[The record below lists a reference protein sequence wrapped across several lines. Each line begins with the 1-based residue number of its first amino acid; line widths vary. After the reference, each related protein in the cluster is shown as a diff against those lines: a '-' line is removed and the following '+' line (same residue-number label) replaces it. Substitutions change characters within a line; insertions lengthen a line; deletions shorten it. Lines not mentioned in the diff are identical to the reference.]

1 MLFNWLS
8 RGEHSSNAALKESMR
23 SAQQLRGHLD
33 RIKLMQSMFNTH
45 PLPDVDAQRKLL
57 SDVDVEVKRILIGD
71 ALYVGQSHH
80 AVLPSVQNL
89 SDSYAIQRQRHLDA
103 QRLAFKDQQIKIHES
118 LVEHSQSERIRSSD
132 EENDD
137 AAATA
142 SLENTSGVS
151 SGSTGSSLTTLT
163 DEPDSKSSMSE
174 VRNLLKRRVDY
185 QNAACT
191 EFMETCKLTQAGSLD
206 EKTVY
211 SSMVRLFVINTK
223 ATSSS
228 SSFKRGLAECLD
240 YFSKENST
248 AVVFASPDYFELWR
262 SIFCEITSKEKKW
275 YWVNTIILLPDYSNN
290 PNNLNTTKLRT
301 VAEQCMI
308 FSRNKTIDVN
318 MEELMTLYESDAE
331 KPASFNSNVVHN
343 VKVIP
348 CCLCLGFL

>member
-1 MLFNWLS
+1 M
-8 RGEHSSNAALKESMR
+8 
-23 SAQQLRGHLD
+23 
-33 RIKLMQSMFNTH
+33 
-45 PLPDVDAQRKLL
+45 
-57 SDVDVEVKRILIGD
+57 
-71 ALYVGQSHH
+71 
-80 AVLPSVQNL
+80 LPSVQNL
-89 SDSYAIQRQRHLDA
+89 SNSYAIQRQRHLDA

-262 SIFCEITSKEKKW
+262 SIFLRDYIQRKEMVLGKHNYTITR
-275 YWVNTIILLPDYSNN
+275 LL
-290 PNNLNTTKLRT
+290 
-301 VAEQCMI
+301 
-308 FSRNKTIDVN
+308 
-318 MEELMTLYESDAE
+318 
-331 KPASFNSNVVHN
+331 
-343 VKVIP
+343 
-348 CCLCLGFL
+348 